1 MPSISMFYGII
12 IYMYYNDHLPPH
24 FHAVYAEYEALV
36 DLNGIIIEG
45 KLPTNKRKLVEAWAI
60 LHKDE
65 LEADWR
71 LAREKNQILPIE
83 PLK

>member
-1 MPSISMFYGII
+1 
-12 IYMYYNDHLPPH
+12 MYYNDHLPPH